1 MPAGPRPAAAISA
14 AAATWPGARVTLR
27 DLSAPATG
35 PAPASGTGAP
45 PGPLTAMPDGSPA
58 RAASMCE
65 SNGSDSVRAA
75 MSSTAGPARAGG
87 SRSGRSAMVWNCAWF
102 TARLPARSVANAPR
116 SAANTPFSP
125 DPYTSAGRLPP
136 SPAMY
141 GLPMIMRVR
150 LPTCAA
156 VRFRRT
162 WLPSPLATVAPPS
175 RISSVCQN
183 RYT

>member
-27 DLSAPATG
+27 ARPPAATG

-75 MSSTAGPARAGG
+75 MSRTAGPARAGG
-87 SRSGRSAMVWNCAWF
+87 SRSGRSAMAWNCARF
-102 TARLPARSVANAPR
+102 TARLPAGSDANSPR
-116 SAANTPFSP
+116 IAANTLPSP

-136 SPAMY
+136 NCATY
-141 GLPMIMRVR
+141 GLPMITRVR

-175 RISSVCQN
+175 LTSSVCQN